1 MPFIPGLKSP
11 GVSGISAKADK
22 DINTPNTAVKAKAAI
37 SWCDQ
42 ASTIIPPSEY
52 NQPQT
57 WEYLLLSEGLFKNNQ
72 GLGFEAFV
80 PLCRGVRNEI
90 IAREQGTLF

>member
-1 MPFIPGLKSP
+1 
-11 GVSGISAKADK
+11 
-22 DINTPNTAVKAKAAI
+22 VKAKAAI
-37 SWCDQ
+37 SWCEQ

-52 NQPQT
+52 NQPQI